1 MNNITTFNNPAFGS
15 VRAVSVNDEPYFV
28 GKDVAEIL
36 GYERPTD
43 AVRKRVD
50 PDDRGVAKM
59 ETPSGAQE
67 MTIIN
72 ESGLYSL
79 ILSSKLPKA
88 KEFKRW
94 VTAEV
99 LPAIRKTGGYVN
111 DTAQFVESYF
121 GQLEPNQKHALTMM
135 FDESKRMSAQ
145 LKEQA
150 PKVLFANAVETA
162 HNSILIGDLAKII
175 RQNGVDIGQKR
186 LFEWLRQNG
195 YLIKDG
201 QSKNMPTQKAMEM
214 SLFEVKEST
223 INNPD
228 GSVRITRTTKVTG
241 KGQTYFVK
249 KFLS

>member
-1 MNNITTFNNPAFGS
+1 MNELTVFNNEDFGEIRTMTIEGEPWF
-15 VRAVSVNDEPYFV
+15 VAADVCRALDLSNPTIATSRLDEDERAKFN
-28 GKDVAEIL
+28 L
-36 GYERPTD
+36 GRQGD
-43 AVRKRVD
+43 
-50 PDDRGVAKM
+50 G
-59 ETPSGAQE
+59 
-67 MTIIN
+67 TIIN

-79 ILSSKLPKA
+79 VLGSRKPEAKA
-88 KEFKRW
+88 FKRW
-94 VTAEV
+94 ITHDII
-99 LPAIRKTGGYVN
+99 PTIRKTGGYVN
-111 DTAQFVESYF
+111 DTAQFIDSYF
-121 GQLEPNQKHALTMM
+121 GQLDPSQKHALTMM

-195 YLIKDG
+195 YLIKGG
-201 QSKNMPTQKAMEM
+201 QSKNMPTQKAMDM
-214 SLFEVKEST
+214 NLFEVKEST
-223 INNPD
+223 VNNPD

-249 KFLS
+249 KFLA

>member
-1 MNNITTFNNPAFGS
+1 MNNISTFNNPAFGS

-28 GKDVAEIL
+28 GRDVAEIL
-36 GYERPTD
+36 GYSNPRKAIGDHVDDEDKTD
-43 AVRKRVD
+43 
-50 PDDRGVAKM
+50 GVTIRDSIGREQK
-59 ETPSGAQE
+59 PI
-67 MTIIN
+67 IIN

-121 GQLEPNQKHALTMM
+121 
-135 FDESKRMSAQ
+135 AQ

-228 GSVRITRTTKVTG
+228 GSVRVTRTTKVTG

>member
-1 MNNITTFNNPAFGS
+1 MNNISTFNNPAFGS

-59 ETPSGAQE
+59 ETPSGVQE

>member
-1 MNNITTFNNPAFGS
+1 MNNISTFRNPAFGS
-15 VRAVSVNDEPYFV
+15 VRAVSIDNEPYFV

-94 VTAEV
+94 VTSEV
-99 LPAIRKTGGYVN
+99 LPTIRKTGGYVN
-111 DTAQFVESYF
+111 NTAQFVDSYF
-121 GQLEPNQKHALTMM
+121 GQLNPDQKHALTMM
-135 FDESKRMSAQ
+135 FDESKRMSEQ

-162 HNSILIGDLAKII
+162 HTSILIGDLAKII
-175 RQNGVDIGQKR
+175 KQNGVDIGQKR
-186 LFEWLRQNG
+186 LFEWMRQNG
-195 YLIKDG
+195 YLIKG
-201 QSKNMPTQKAMEM
+201 GSSKNMPTQRSMDQE
-214 SLFEVKEST
+214 LFEVKETT

-228 GSVRITRTTKVTG
+228 GSVRVTKTTKVTG
-241 KGQTYFVK
+241 KGQTYFIN
-249 KFLS
+249 KFLQ